1 MAEAFPEK
9 LNETE
14 SADDSAK
21 FISVLLLGTR
31 WQFDTYG
38 LSTINKSLINNL
50 RTVDPEGK
58 AIRLTC
64 ALLEENDKIKKEDL
78 REATTHVV
86 ELKGA
91 KRPKGSKRGEKP
103 KLQWL
108 DENAVKYYRHL
119 QEDSYEFIIGHA
131 PYMAN
136 GCLNLKEMYKVK
148 NESPKVILMFHGLPK
163 DENGDIDDETLLD
176 WLTEADIV
184 FSLGKTMEDEL
195 LSYIEAL
202 EPEKRPIHK
211 MYLPLYPLELFA
223 VKPENVKGKVRGTQ
237 NVSMMSG
244 EMKDLDVNGLD
255 FPLAVTAAAGAS
267 DHIQLTDGVK
277 IKLSL
282 LAANEDDKGE
292 WKNSFEDTLQKRNL
306 DDTSLSFQIEAP
318 LALDKMKIHMRKSHL
333 FLLPLRQDSPLF
345 GTEALSAIA
354 AGVPILIS
362 GDSGLASLLDT
373 MIEGEHI
380 VSKTKLKANASTWK
394 ERIIQKLVNP
404 EESQQTAKRLRE
416 QLLLDT
422 SIAQT
427 HLDFIYII
435 AGNCRRRKHNF

>member
-1 MAEAFPEK
+1 MAEAFPEHM
-9 LNETE
+9 NAPEF
-14 SADDSAK
+14 SDDSARV
-21 FISVLLLGTR
+21 ISVLLLGTK

-50 RTVDPEGK
+50 RSVDPEGK
-58 AIRLTC
+58 GIRITC
-64 ALLEENDKIKKEDL
+64 AVLEEDEKIKDNDL
-78 REATTHVV
+78 RDAITHVV

-91 KRPKGSKRGEKP
+91 KRPRGSKKGKRP

-108 DENAVKYYRHL
+108 DEDAVKYYRHL
-119 QEDSYEFIIGHA
+119 QDDSYDFIIGHA

-163 DENGDIDDETLLD
+163 DENGDIDDEVLLD
-176 WLTEADIV
+176 WLHETDIV
-184 FSLGKTMEDEL
+184 FSLGKTIEDEL

-202 EPEKRPIHK
+202 ESKKRPIHK
-211 MYLPLYPLELFA
+211 MYIPLYPLELFA
-223 VKPENVKGKVRGTQ
+223 LKTENVQGKVRGTQ
-237 NVSMMSG
+237 NVSMMRG
-244 EMKDLDVNGLD
+244 EIKDLDISGLD

-267 DHIQLTDGVK
+267 DYIQLTDGVK

-306 DDTSLSFQIEAP
+306 DDTSLSFQTEAP
-318 LALDKMKIHMRKSHL
+318 LALDRMKIHRRKSHL

-345 GTEALSAIA
+345 GTEALAALA

-362 GDSGLASLLDT
+362 GDSGLASLLDNMT
-373 MIEGEHI
+373 EDEPI

-422 SIAQT
+422 SIAQA
-427 HLDFIYII
+427 HLDFINTI
-435 AGNCRRRKHNF
+435 AG